1 MNTWPPI
8 STWSPAAQQQA
19 FLADIEV
26 VARVQGKQY
35 GYPECCI
42 DYFVTR
48 LLATAPPWE
57 HHLHDGVGGV
67 IDWAAPSLSWGP
79 NSGEDPDCP
88 AGVKH
93 LRCPACRVK
102 QAVE

>member
-1 MNTWPPI
+1 MNTWPPP

-19 FLADIEV
+19 YLARLEA
-26 VARVQGKQY
+26 VARAQGKQY

-42 DYFVTR
+42 DHFIAR

-57 HHLHDGVGGV
+57 RHLHDGFGGV
-67 IDWAAPSLSWGP
+67 IEWAAPSLRWGR
-79 NSGEDPDCP
+79 GREDPDCP
-88 AGVKH
+88 ADVKH